1 MTVKTAATGR
11 QFAREHLAALRDEL
25 DSATLY
31 GTLSTLESNPRLAE
45 VYRRLAAV
53 ERRHADAWI
62 QQMSAA
68 GGEVPQYRPSGRT
81 RTLIWLAR
89 RFGIGLILP
98 SLASLEQIHGH
109 EYLQTADAAAAHMAG
124 DERTQ
129 ARLLRRVSQ
138 ATGGLEGSAVAQLES
153 RHRAAGGN
161 ALRAAVLGANDGLVS
176 HLSLVMGVAGAN
188 LSGRAI
194 LISGFA
200 GLLAGAFSMALGEWL
215 SVQSSR
221 ELHQH
226 QIGLEQAE
234 IKASPEEEAEELALI
249 YQARGLDE
257 TQARAMASKIISDE
271 AAALDTLARE
281 ELGVDPRSL
290 GGSAWEAA
298 LISLVLFAVGAIVP
312 VIPFIVLTGTAAV
325 AASVAFSAV
334 ALFVIGAGITLFTG
348 RPIFTSGMRQVL
360 FGLAAAAAT
369 YAIGRLIGASIGG

>member
-1 MTVKTAATGR
+1 MK
-11 QFAREHLAALRDEL
+11 EDLAALRDEL

-31 GTLSTLESNPRLAE
+31 ETLGTLESNPRLAE
-45 VYRRLAAV
+45 IYRRLAAV
-53 ERRHADAWI
+53 ERRHAEAWT
-62 QQMSAA
+62 QRLREA
-68 GGEVPQYRPSGRT
+68 GVAVPEYRPSGRA
-81 RTLIWLAR
+81 RVLIWLAR
-89 RFGIGLILP
+89 RFGVGLILP
-98 SLASLEQIHGH
+98 SLVSIEQIHGH
-109 EYLQTADAAAAHMAG
+109 EYVQTAAKDNASGAVAQMAG
-124 DERTQ
+124 DERAH

-138 ATGGLEGSAVAQLES
+138 ATGGLEGSAVAQLEG

-176 HLSLVMGVAGAN
+176 NLSLVMGVAGAA

-215 SVQSSR
+215 SVQGSR

-226 QIGLEQAE
+226 QIGLERAE
-234 IKASPEEEAEELALI
+234 IKASPEEETEELALI

-257 TQARAMASKIISDE
+257 GQARATASKIMSDE

-281 ELGVDPRSL
+281 ELGIDPQSL

-298 LISLVLFAVGAIVP
+298 LTSLILFAAGAIVP
-312 VIPFIVLTGTAAV
+312 VIPFIIMTGTMALV
-325 AASVAFSAV
+325 ASVAFSAV
-334 ALFVIGAGITLFTG
+334 ALYVIGAGITLFTG
-348 RPIFTSGMRQVL
+348 RPMFISGMRQVL

-369 YAIGRLIGASIGG
+369 YLIGRLIGVTING